1 MKRVL
6 YSPTVIRYAQHE
18 RARYFDT
25 CWHIILKDFFKVYGK
40 NVYKI
45 KQYLNAYIIITPY
58 YFSSSVYPLKN
69 MGEALW
75 RTIQRHLK

>member
-18 RARYFDT
+18 RARYVEPY
-25 CWHIILKDFFKVYGK
+25 WYIIRKDFFKVNGE

-45 KQYLNAYIIITPY
+45 KQYLNTYSIITPY
-58 YFSSSVYPLKN
+58 SCYSSVFPLN
-69 MGEALW
+69 NVGEALW
-75 RTIQRHLK
+75 RIIIRHLK

>member
-25 CWHIILKDFFKVYGK
+25 GWYIILRDFFKVYGK

-45 KQYLNAYIIITPY
+45 KQYLNTYSIITPY
-58 YFSSSVYPLKN
+58 SCSSSVFPVHN
-69 MGEALW
+69 IGEALW
-75 RTIQRHLK
+75 RIIQRHLK